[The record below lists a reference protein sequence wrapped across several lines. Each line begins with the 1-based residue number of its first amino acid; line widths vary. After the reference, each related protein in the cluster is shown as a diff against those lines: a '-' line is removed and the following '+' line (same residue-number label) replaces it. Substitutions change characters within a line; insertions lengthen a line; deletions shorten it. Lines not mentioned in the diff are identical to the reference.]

1 MHRVAESVSGDKEIV
16 KEVKQMSEYL
26 KASDKSPDEVW
37 QPEQATML
45 LGNISFLLFH
55 IHVLFFFNV
64 IYMCNREVGCT
75 TEY

>member
-45 LGNISFLLFH
+45 LGNISFYISFLLFH

-64 IYMCNREVGCT
+64 IYV
-75 TEY
+75 